1 MSRML
6 RHHQELNELGE
17 GKCSVPQFWGWG
29 GEAGFCDNR
38 AFGNRPSGQ
47 TIRRWDGFEYRK
59 DGLYAG
65 YVPGLACP
73 IHGGPKIRYCMD
85 GNMWC
90 ATRADFINLQESN
103 AGFGETKE
111 AALVDLEIQEKP

>member
-1 MSRML
+1 MSMNAYR
-6 RHHQELNELGE
+6 ELNELGE
-17 GKCSVPQFWGWG
+17 GRCSVPMWSGYG
-29 GEAGFCDNR
+29 DPAGCCDKP
-38 AFGNRPSGQ
+38 AFGERPEGK
-47 TIRRWDGFEYRK
+47 THTRYDGFEWRD

-85 GNMWC
+85 GNMWM
-90 ATRADFINLQESN
+90 ASRHDFINLQESW

-111 AALVDLEIQEKP
+111 LALANLIENEAKP